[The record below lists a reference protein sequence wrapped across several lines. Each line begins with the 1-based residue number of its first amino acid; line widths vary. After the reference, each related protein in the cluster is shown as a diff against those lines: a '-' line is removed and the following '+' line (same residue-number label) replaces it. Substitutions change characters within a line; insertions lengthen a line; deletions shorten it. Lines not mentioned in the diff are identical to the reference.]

1 MCTMHDVSLPL
12 LTVRG
17 MIASAA
23 KIITYQKRLQDG
35 TREMLKI
42 AEVLGLQGDVIV
54 TQDLF
59 EFRQTG
65 VDADGRITGMFSAT
79 GNKPAFL
86 ETLRQQG
93 IDLPDDLF
101 KAP

>member
-65 VDADGRITGMFSAT
+65 VDADGDAEAAGHRPARRSLQSAVAPYCFS
-79 GNKPAFL
+79 F
-86 ETLRQQG
+86 
-93 IDLPDDLF
+93 F
-101 KAP
+101 